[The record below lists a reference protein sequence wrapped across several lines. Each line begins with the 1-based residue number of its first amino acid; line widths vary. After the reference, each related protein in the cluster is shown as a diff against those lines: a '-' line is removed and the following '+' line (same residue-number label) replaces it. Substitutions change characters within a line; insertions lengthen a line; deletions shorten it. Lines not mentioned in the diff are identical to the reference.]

1 MAAPEPVHVVTA
13 AQMRA
18 MDAET
23 IDALGVPGLVL
34 MEQAGTLT
42 AVALARRYGPPDGR
56 RAVVLCGTGN
66 NGGDGFVVARHL
78 LIAGAEVAV
87 FLAGIPGKVAGDAR
101 ANLEAFAGL
110 GGTIYQA
117 SEVTSRRLKSSLER
131 ADVVVDALFGTGLS
145 APLRAPARDWVK
157 AANRA
162 GKPIVAVDIPS
173 GIDGDTGQVMGDAI
187 QADLTVTFACPKRGH
202 FLVPGMDHRGDL
214 VVADIGIPPSVRNRL
229 GGAVSLMTAA
239 DARARVPARKAAAH
253 KGSFGHVL
261 VIGASVG
268 MTGAATLA
276 AKGALAAGA
285 GLATVAAPEGLNDIL
300 EQKLTEAMTLPMPET
315 AQRTLAEGALK
326 PLLEAA
332 AARSVAV
339 LGPGIARHP
348 ETARLVR
355 AFTRD
360 YDGPLVLDADGLN
373 AWAGR
378 MKEFPRR
385 TAPTVLTP
393 HPGEMARLT
402 GQKAAGIQADRM
414 EAAWALAR
422 RIEAVVVLKGAHTVV
437 ADPFGGVRVN
447 PTGNPALAT
456 GGTGDVLAGMVG
468 AYLAQGLAAPDAAAL
483 AAYVHGLAADLWV
496 RAHGTHATGG
506 LGAEALAGLVPD
518 AAAAAARGDA
528 AGHVTFVGPLTIP
541 TTCPTT

>member
-1 MAAPEPVHVVTA
+1 VATAPASPAAPEPVHVVTA

-18 MDAET
+18 MDAEA
-23 IDALGVPGLVL
+23 IEALGIPGLVL

-42 AVALARRYGPPDGR
+42 AVALARRYGPPGGKR
-56 RAVVLCGTGN
+56 VVVLCGKGN

-87 FLAGIPGKVAGDAR
+87 FLAGLPGEIAGDAR
-101 ANLEAFAGL
+101 ANLEAFAGI
-110 GGTIYQA
+110 GGTIHPA
-117 SEVTSRRLKSSLER
+117 SEVTTRRLKTALER

-145 APLRAPARDWVK
+145 APLRPPARDWVR

-162 GKPIVAVDIPS
+162 GKPVVAVDIPS
-173 GIDGDTGQVMGDAI
+173 GIDGDTGKVMGDAI
-187 QADLTVTFACPKRGH
+187 RADLTVTFACPKRGH
-202 FLVPGMDHRGDL
+202 FLVPGMDHRGAL
-214 VVADIGIPPSVRNRL
+214 VVADIGIPPSVRRRF
-229 GGAVSLMTAA
+229 GGAVTLMTAA
-239 DARARVPARKAAAH
+239 DAARLVPSRKAAAH

-315 AQRTLAEGALK
+315 AGRGLAEGALK

-339 LGPGIARHP
+339 LGPGIGRHP
-348 ETARLVR
+348 ETQRLVR

-360 YDGPLVLDADGLN
+360 HDGPLVLDADGLN
-373 AWAGR
+373 AWAGK
-378 MKEFPRR
+378 MGDFPRR

-393 HPGEMARLT
+393 HPGEMARLV
-402 GQKAAGIQADRM
+402 GRSAADIQADRM
-414 EAAWALAR
+414 EGAWALAR
-422 RIEAVVVLKGAHTVV
+422 RIEAVVVLKGAHTVI

-468 AYLAQGLAAPDAAAL
+468 AYLAQGLSAPDAGAL
-483 AAYVHGLAADLWV
+483 AAYVHGLTADSWV
-496 RAHGTHATGG
+496 RSHGPSG
-506 LGAEALAGLVPD
+506 LGAEALAAMIPD
-518 AAAAAARGDA
+518 AAQGAAQGVP
-528 AGHVTFVGPLTIP
+528 AGPVTFAGPLT
-541 TTCPTT
+541 

>member
-1 MAAPEPVHVVTA
+1 VPAPPDPVHVVTA

-34 MEQAGTLT
+34 MEQAGTLA
-42 AVALARRYGPPDGR
+42 AVALARRYGPPMGKR
-56 RAVVLCGTGN
+56 IVVLCGKGN

-87 FLAGIPGKVAGDAR
+87 FLAGLPGEVAGDAR
-101 ANLEAFAGL
+101 AELETFAGI
-110 GGTIYQA
+110 GGTVHPA
-117 SEVTSRRLKSSLER
+117 SEVTSRRLKAALDQ

-145 APLRAPARDWVK
+145 APLRPPARDWVR

-162 GKPIVAVDIPS
+162 AKPIVAIDIPS
-173 GIDGDTGQVMGDAI
+173 GIDGDTGRIMGDAI
-187 QADLTVTFACPKRGH
+187 RADLTVTFACPKRGH

-214 VVADIGIPPSVRNRL
+214 VVADIGIPPAVRRRL
-229 GGAVSLMTAA
+229 GGAVTLLTAA
-239 DARARVPARKAAAH
+239 DAAALVPQRRAAAH

-276 AKGALAAGA
+276 AKGALGAGA
-285 GLATVAAPEGLNDIL
+285 GLATVAAPEGLNDVL

-315 AQRTLAEGALK
+315 ADRSLAEAALK

-339 LGPGIARHP
+339 LGPGIARAP

-360 YDGPLVLDADGLN
+360 FGGPLVLDADGLN
-373 AWAGR
+373 AWAGK
-378 MKEFPRR
+378 MDAFPRR
-385 TAPTVLTP
+385 AAPTVLTP
-393 HPGEMARLT
+393 HPGEMARLVGRST
-402 GQKAAGIQADRM
+402 AEVQGDRM
-414 EAAWALAR
+414 EAAWELAR
-422 RIEAVVVLKGAHTVV
+422 RIEAVVVLKGAHTVI

-447 PTGNPALAT
+447 PTGNPSLAT
-456 GGTGDVLAGMVG
+456 GGTGDVLAGMIG
-468 AYLAQGLAAPDAAAL
+468 AYLAQGLSAPDAGAL

-496 RAHGTHATGG
+496 RAHGTHGTGG
-506 LGAEALAGLVPD
+506 LGAEALAGLIPD
-518 AAAAAARGDA
+518 AAAAAARGVP
-528 AGHVTFVGPLTIP
+528 AGPVTFAGPLS
-541 TTCPTT
+541 

>member
-1 MAAPEPVHVVTA
+1 MPAPAEPVHVVTS

-23 IDALGVPGLVL
+23 IEALGVPGLVL

-42 AVALARRYGPPDGR
+42 AVALARRYGPMDGK

-78 LIAGAEVAV
+78 LVAGAEVSV
-87 FLAGIPGKVAGDAR
+87 FLAGLPGKVAGDAR
-101 ANLEAFAGL
+101 ANLEAFAGI
-110 GGTIYQA
+110 GGTIHPA
-117 SEVTSRRLKSSLER
+117 SEVTSRRLKSSLEK

-162 GKPIVAVDIPS
+162 NRPIVAVDIPS
-173 GIDGDTGQVMGDAI
+173 GIDGDTGQVMGDAVR
-187 QADLTVTFACPKRGH
+187 ADLTVTFACPKRGH

-214 VVADIGIPPSVRNRL
+214 VVADIGIPPAVRRQF
-229 GGAVSLMTAA
+229 GGAVTLLTAPEA
-239 DARARVPARKAAAH
+239 AALLPARKAAAH

-261 VIGASVG
+261 VIGGSVG

-285 GLATVAAPEGLNDIL
+285 GLATVAAPKGLNDIL
-300 EQKLTEAMTLPMPET
+300 EQKLTEAMTLPMAET
-315 AQRTLAEGALK
+315 DQRTLAEGALK

-339 LGPGIARHP
+339 LGPGISRDP

-360 YDGPLVLDADGLN
+360 HHGPLVLDADGLN
-373 AWAGR
+373 AWAGK
-378 MKEFPRR
+378 MDDFPRR

-402 GQKAAGIQADRM
+402 GQKAAEIQADRM

-422 RIEAVVVLKGAHTVV
+422 RIEAVVVLKGAHTVT

-468 AYLAQGLAAPDAAAL
+468 AYLAQGLAAPDAGAL
-483 AAYVHGLAADLWV
+483 AAYLHGLAADRWV
-496 RAHGTHATGG
+496 AAHGPSG
-506 LGAEALAGLVPD
+506 LGAEALAALIPD
-518 AAAAAARGDA
+518 AAAAAREAP
-528 AGHVTFVGPLTIP
+528 AGTAGPVAFVGPLT
-541 TTCPTT
+541 